1 MKKEEVAEILC
12 EAIISCNCM
21 KDPSIFLNESV
32 ASSSSSTSRKKREVS
47 NHQKGRTREKVKVV
61 ESIIV
66 ESVQQNIRKMRNGY
80 SATSVIYGSIEYVP
94 I

>member
-1 MKKEEVAEILC
+1 
-12 EAIISCNCM
+12 M

-32 ASSSSSTSRKKREVS
+32 ASSSSSTFRKKREVS
-47 NHQKGRTREKVKVV
+47 NHQKGRAREKVKVV

-80 SATSVIYGSIEYVP
+80 SATSVIYGSIKYVP